1 VAKKCLED
9 DPTLAKIGERL
20 LVAIICVCVVW
31 TKLCHVCCELSY
43 ASIRCLN

>member
-1 VAKKCLED
+1 MTEVAKKCLED

-20 LVAIICVCVVW
+20 LW
-31 TKLCHVCCELSY
+31 TKLCHVCCQLSY